1 MSTTHCTCDPV
12 PMTCGGE
19 GASETCE
26 THGRPYREWVERGDI
41 LAARLAAVKEVM
53 AKARRTPAVND
64 PYHVAMDIVDDLEA
78 AVYLEPGT
86 LPSDHGKVIDDL
98 RAALTGVPPAERV
111 AALAEVLEGHRE
123 EPHTYSWPDKT
134 RGPRCSCKHAKWG
147 PQHLAAEI
155 AASPA
160 MRDLLADER
169 ARALREA
176 AAEARVRGDIGPTE
190 GDAS

>member
-1 MSTTHCTCDPV
+1 MTADP
-12 PMTCGGE
+12 
-19 GASETCE
+19 
-26 THGRPYREWVERGDI
+26 H
-41 LAARLAAVKEVM
+41 
-53 AKARRTPAVND
+53 
-64 PYHVAMDIVDDLEA
+64 
-78 AVYLEPGT
+78 
-86 LPSDHGKVIDDL
+86 
-98 RAALTGVPPAERV
+98 AERV

-123 EPHTYSWPDKT
+123 VPAMPPSWPDKT

-160 MRDLLADER
+160 MRALLADER

-176 AAEARVRGDIGPTE
+176 AAGGDIGPTE